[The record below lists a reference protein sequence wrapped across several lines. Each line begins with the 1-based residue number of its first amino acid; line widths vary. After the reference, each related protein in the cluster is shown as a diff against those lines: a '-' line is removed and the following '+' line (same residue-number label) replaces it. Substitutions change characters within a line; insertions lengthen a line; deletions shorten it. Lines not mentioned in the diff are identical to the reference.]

1 MDWNGKARQA
11 WERSGMGRKG
21 VVWHLRAAR
30 SCDGLRGFG
39 VRLPAER
46 SKKGQVRQGGDWLGK
61 AHRGLERTGSAGRGM
76 ERRGLER

>member
-1 MDWNGKARQA
+1 MDWRGQARIGLDWFGGERIGNYARPVRAIKA
-11 WERSGMGRKG
+11 GI
-21 VVWHLRAAR
+21 WH
-30 SCDGLRGFG
+30 C
-39 VRLPAER
+39 LPAER